1 MKLLIILLVVA
12 LLATYAAV
20 TVRQLWRSVKKL
32 GRAGGTLIDKCS
44 GLTAHQ
50 QAVAQPVAPLSRD
63 SARAIRARVRMQRM
77 QAKRRRLDR
86 ASARWSD
93 AAALNRSGMSR
104 HASVQQPRPTA
115 TATHLQDASA

>member
-1 MKLLIILLVVA
+1 MKLLITLLVVA
-12 LLATYAAV
+12 LLASYAAV

-32 GRAGGTLIDKCS
+32 GRAGGSLIDKCS
-44 GLTAHQ
+44 GLSAHQ

-63 SARAIRARVRMQRM
+63 SARTIRARIRMQRM

-93 AAALNRSGMSR
+93 AAGLKCSGMSR
-104 HASVQQPRPTA
+104 HTSVQQPRPTA
-115 TATHLQDASA
+115 TRRQDASA